1 MYQARW
7 RVLVSMKR
15 LHKNSLASQVLKV
28 LATTG
33 LILVAASSPF
43 FALDLIRGLKRYRD
57 KEKWKKFYYSL
68 NYLDRRGYVKLTEK
82 ENGVL
87 EAKLTRQGEV
97 MIERINFSELKL
109 SEPGKWDGKWRLVI
123 FDVPTRK
130 HKNRRAFAE
139 KLKEL
144 GFIMVQKSV
153 WAYPFE
159 CYKELAIVRKFY
171 EVEKFVTYLE
181 AVEIEDELAWR
192 GKFNLGPGA
201 RLA

>member
-1 MYQARW
+1 M
-7 RVLVSMKR
+7 LVKR
-15 LHKNSLASQVLKV
+15 FRKRFHKNSIASQFLKI

-43 FALDLIRGLKRYRD
+43 FAVDLIRGLKRYRN
-57 KEKWKKFYYSL
+57 KEKWRKFYHSL
-68 NYLDRRGYVKLTEK
+68 NYLNRRGYVKLTEK
-82 ENGVL
+82 ENGDL
-87 EAKLTRQGEV
+87 EARLTRQGEI
-97 MIERINFSELKL
+97 MIEHINFDELKL
-109 SEPGKWDGKWRLVI
+109 PKPGAWDGKWRLVI
-123 FDVPTRK
+123 FDIPTDK
-130 HKNRRAFAE
+130 HKNRQALAE

-171 EVEKFVTYLE
+171 EVERYVTYFE
-181 AVEIEDELAWR
+181 AVEIEDELHWR